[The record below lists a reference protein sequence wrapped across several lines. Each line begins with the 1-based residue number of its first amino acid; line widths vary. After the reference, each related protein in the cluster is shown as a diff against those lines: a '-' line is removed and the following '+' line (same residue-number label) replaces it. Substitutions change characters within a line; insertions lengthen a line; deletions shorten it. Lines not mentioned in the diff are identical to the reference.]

1 MKQVFHGDLTYK
13 QLMQID
19 FTLLLLFLLNNLIQ
33 VKNVICRSSDDD
45 PPMSIDSPI
54 CPPRVLHLKEY
65 FFR

>member
-1 MKQVFHGDLTYK
+1 MKQVFKADK

-19 FTLLLLFLLNNLIQ
+19 FNLILLLLFLLKNLIQ
-33 VKNVICRSSDDD
+33 VKNIISRSTDDD

-65 FFR
+65 FSL